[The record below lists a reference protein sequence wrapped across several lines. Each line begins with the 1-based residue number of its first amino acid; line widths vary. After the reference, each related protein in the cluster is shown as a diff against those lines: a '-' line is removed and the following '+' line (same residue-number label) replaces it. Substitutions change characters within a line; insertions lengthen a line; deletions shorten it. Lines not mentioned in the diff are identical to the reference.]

1 MTLNVDEDVLEAS
14 GDTRKRSSYQP
25 EMSTAAIKKIIQ
37 DAMARENV
45 KEKDIPEEGPFIS
58 PAHAQSSKRYIEV
71 KGFAWFSCPKKHHR
85 WPSAQSWCF
94 IDLKRQEICYRDY
107 QKCKKC
113 NSGASPEFTRESI
126 EKMAQYAVKR
136 FLIKTKRLVP
146 EFNPSNASTDET
158 QGGPHDE
165 GRCGRCN
172 RLGKS
177 CWK

>member
-1 MTLNVDEDVLEAS
+1 
-14 GDTRKRSSYQP
+14 
-25 EMSTAAIKKIIQ
+25 MSKAAIKKIIR
-37 DAMARENV
+37 DAMA
-45 KEKDIPEEGPFIS
+45 EKGVEERDVPDEAPFIS
-58 PAHAQSSKRYIEV
+58 PAYAQSSKRYIEV

-94 IDLKRQEICYRDY
+94 IDLKEQEICYRDN

-126 EKMAQYAVKR
+126 EKMAQYAVKK

-165 GRCGRCN
+165 GRCGKCK
-172 RLGKS
+172 RLGRS